1 MSLSVASD
9 PLSLRQLPH
18 PAGVKKARIRWNY
31 AATIVFYHIAAA
43 LAIFPYFFSWTGVIF
58 AVLGLYIFGALG
70 INVCYHRLL
79 AHRSFTCPQWL
90 ERCFAVLGV
99 CSVQDSPIRWVA
111 VHRRHHQHTDERTD
125 PHTPFVN
132 FFWAHVGWLLWEND
146 ELDRLGLYSRYARNI
161 ARDRFYLRFER
172 RGWYVGVILLSWLV
186 FFLVGF
192 IPAWLSGGGRAA
204 IQFGASLLIWGVFV
218 RTVVAWHITWSVNSI
233 THIWGYQRYATG
245 DGSRNNILIALITSG
260 EGWHNNH
267 HADPR
272 CAMTG
277 RQWWELDTIY
287 LIIRGLAAIG
297 LATNIVQPN
306 PRISAMIPEAVVGAA
321 DANQI

>member
-1 MSLSVASD
+1 MSLSVASN

-172 RGWYVGVILLSWLV
+172 RGWYVGVIFYCRGSCFSSWV
-186 FFLVGF
+186 
-192 IPAWLSGGGRAA
+192 SS
-204 IQFGASLLIWGVFV
+204 Q
-218 RTVVAWHITWSVNSI
+218 H
-233 THIWGYQRYATG
+233 
-245 DGSRNNILIALITSG
+245 
-260 EGWHNNH
+260 
-267 HADPR
+267 
-272 CAMTG
+272 
-277 RQWWELDTIY
+277 
-287 LIIRGLAAIG
+287 GLAGAGALPFSSERACSYGAYSSG
-297 LATNIVQPN
+297 LSSPGT
-306 PRISAMIPEAVVGAA
+306 
-321 DANQI
+321 